1 MTQSLEVQEQNALKC
16 AELLSKLVGITVLTK
31 NVQYSNGETPISKS
45 YQIMK
50 ISTIEIQYHPTIC
63 VYITFF
69 DGHVQLITEMSQFD
83 ELIGKVGDYG
93 SIYEYLI
100 DNNFNLFE

>member
-1 MTQSLEVQEQNALKC
+1 MNQSLEVQEQNALKC

-31 NVQYSNGETPISKS
+31 DVQYSNGKTPISMS

-50 ISTIEIQYHPTIC
+50 ISKIEIQYHPTIC

-69 DGHVQLITEMSQFD
+69 DGRCELITEMSQFD
-83 ELIGKVGDYG
+83 GLIGKVGDYG
-93 SIYEYLI
+93 SISEYLI
-100 DNNFNLFE
+100 DNNFNLFS